1 MIPPA
6 DGRPPLL
13 IILIGPPASG
23 KTFLATRL
31 APRLGA
37 RLIQTD
43 AIRKARFPHPTY
55 SARESTVVYGVAH
68 RRIDG
73 SLKNGYPTI
82 FDATNLREGGRR
94 SLYRLAEAAGADL
107 LLLWFWAPEPVV
119 ARRLARRQSARDP
132 EDLSDATWTVY
143 RHLAA
148 TAESPHKSFVVLNG
162 TLAIK
167 ELVAVAERLAR
178 LRA

>member
-37 RLIQTD
+37 RIVQTD
-43 AIRKARFPHPTY
+43 AIRKERFPRPTY
-55 SARESTVVYGVAH
+55 SSRESTVVYGVAH
-68 RRIDG
+68 RRIAA
-73 SLKNGYPTI
+73 SLKAGRTTL
-82 FDATNLREGGRR
+82 FDATNLQESGRR
-94 SLYRLAEAAGADL
+94 SLYRLAEAAGARL
-107 LLLWFWAPEPVV
+107 LLLWFWTPEPVV
-119 ARRLARRQSARDP
+119 ARRLARRRLARDP
-132 EDLSDATWTVY
+132 EDLSDATWAVY
-143 RHLAA
+143 RQLAA
-148 TAESPHKSFVVLNG
+148 TAESPHKPFVVLNG
-162 TLAIK
+162 TLAI
-167 ELVAVAERLAR
+167 EDLVAVAERVAR